1 MPMRLLKKR
10 KRKSKKSVSFLRQA
24 RQKFNRRPAKHNS
37 CKKRDVFGLFLTV
50 FLIVAIIGV
59 LSGSV
64 VQNAFY
70 SIFGGDSAVDIPD
83 SIITIPEDNGD
94 SDVDD
99 NEGDDSDV
107 DDNEGDDSEQ
117 FDSPLV
123 EYDQFD
129 TPLVDYVPSSENP
142 FINLGD

>member
-1 MPMRLLKKR
+1 MRLLKKR
-10 KRKSKKSVSFLRQA
+10 KRKSKKSVSFLWQA

-37 CKKRDVFGLFLTV
+37 CKKRDVFGFFLTV
-50 FLIVAIIGV
+50 FLIVGIIGV

-70 SIFGGDSAVDIPD
+70 SIFVGDSTVDIPD

>member
-1 MPMRLLKKR
+1 MRLLKKR

-70 SIFGGDSAVDIPD
+70 SIFRGDSTVDIPD
-83 SIITIPEDNGD
+83 SIITIPEDNG
-94 SDVDD
+94 
-99 NEGDDSDV
+99 DSDV